1 MLRTPSSQ
9 VTRRRFRGSSSPNC
23 THLLDAVMINLR
35 SIHALEKASIYLLG
49 GVLVGLLFVG
59 NLRISIAGV
68 VNWSSDQ
75 IDKST

>member
-1 MLRTPSSQ
+1 
-9 VTRRRFRGSSSPNC
+9 
-23 THLLDAVMINLR
+23 MINLR